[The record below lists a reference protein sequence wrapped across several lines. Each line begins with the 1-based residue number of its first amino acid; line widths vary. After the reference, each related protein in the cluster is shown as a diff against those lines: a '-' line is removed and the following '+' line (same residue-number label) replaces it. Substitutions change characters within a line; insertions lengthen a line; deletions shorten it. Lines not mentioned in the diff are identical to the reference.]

1 MDPIFLFFLV
11 MLVFL
16 YLLLVRPQRQQAK
29 RHQEM
34 LQNLA
39 VGDEVITMGGIY
51 GEVTDFDDERVQLE
65 IDADVRI
72 AVSRRAIASKVT
84 AEESV
89 AMAGEP
95 EAVPRDYAEKLAVDS
110 ARHELK
116 PWETARVEIE
126 GQIARLE
133 DDPLVG
139 KRRSELKFL
148 KTQLQRID
156 EKVRREAA

>member
-1 MDPIFLFFLV
+1 VDPIFIFFLV

-16 YLLLVRPQRQQAK
+16 YLLLIRPQRQQAK

-51 GEVTDFDDERVQLE
+51 GEVTNFDDERVQLE

-84 AEESV
+84 AEESA

-95 EAVPRDYAEKLAVDS
+95 DDAPEPMEAPEPASIDDVEPVAEEQ
-110 ARHELK
+110 AR
-116 PWETARVEIE
+116 R
-126 GQIARLE
+126 
-133 DDPLVG
+133 
-139 KRRSELKFL
+139 
-148 KTQLQRID
+148 
-156 EKVRREAA
+156 

>member
-1 MDPIFLFFLV
+1 VDPIFIFFLV

-16 YLLLVRPQRQQAK
+16 YLLLIRPQRQQAK

-51 GEVTDFDDERVQLE
+51 GEVTDIDDERVQLE

-84 AEESV
+84 AEESA

-95 EAVPRDYAEKLAVDS
+95 EDAPEPMDAPEPASIADVEPVAEEQ
-110 ARHELK
+110 ARH
-116 PWETARVEIE
+116 
-126 GQIARLE
+126 
-133 DDPLVG
+133 
-139 KRRSELKFL
+139 
-148 KTQLQRID
+148 
-156 EKVRREAA
+156 